1 MRVVHDIFHAMSES
15 KEGRLSWSIHIATEM
30 HGKVL
35 KIMVCLESDVNE
47 ATKSVIDRNSMWVFN
62 LFQLF
67 SNNRC
72 SHK

>member
-47 ATKSVIDRNSMWVFN
+47 AAKSVIDRKSM
-62 LFQLF
+62 
-67 SNNRC
+67 
-72 SHK
+72 